1 LHHVPKWPQTCFLSE
16 QFQSRRMSLSI
27 PSLQQGIELGQ
38 NDGQEPIYTEN
49 NVNQTKTY
57 SLIAMGKSR
66 STVYSLY
73 VSLPSR

>member
-1 LHHVPKWPQTCFLSE
+1 
-16 QFQSRRMSLSI
+16 MSLSI

-73 VSLPSR
+73 VSLPSS